1 MIRFSDAA
9 AVGRTKKTQEGYLI
23 ATSKVART
31 GVQNYRASE
40 IGDVAYAAGFGAD
53 DIVRV
58 YRHED
63 QVFDAE
69 TLKSLTR
76 VPVTIDHPDEL
87 VTADNWADYAVG
99 EVGDAIKREGDWLV
113 VQPMLKDAAAIVA
126 AKTTH
131 KQISMGYTANLVKAR
146 DGIDADFEMT
156 DIRMNHMAI
165 VPRGRAGEDA
175 RIGDADN
182 WGASPV
188 VVEDKKMEFKA
199 ISLGDKAV
207 QVDAKDADTVKQA
220 FDAMEVKL
228 DLKDA
233 EIAELKA
240 KVLSDADI
248 AALVDAKIELNKKR
262 EAVVAKIGDK
272 AKDFDDAKI
281 ETAFELLD
289 HLDAPADETMRKAI
303 GDVQNIAD
311 SEAKIKA
318 AIEARFNKGNK

>member
-40 IGDVAYAAGFGAD
+40 IGDVAYAAGFSAD

-165 VPRGRAGEDA
+165 VPRGRAGEEA

-188 VVEDKKMEFKA
+188 VVEDKKMELKA